1 MKYYKLPYI
10 TIFFVLAAGML
21 YGAIRLALYFR
32 RKWKEIE
39 RINRDLELI
48 QDLSK
53 DVVAILKMDELLPQ
67 VMNAFAKAGNV
78 SKGSIMFLDEATQTL
93 SIKYGLG
100 LSARA
105 YEVVRPKLAEGVA
118 GVVAATCEPILID
131 DTSKENHL
139 YIDFV
144 SDPQKSRPKETL
156 LCLPLIFKGHV
167 LGVVSLDKKAGG
179 ENFSEYDRKILSILA
194 NQSAVAIQ
202 NARLY
207 ENAIT
212 DGLTDLYIHK
222 YFHYRL
228 EKEMDRARRSGQTL
242 SLVIFDIDHFKN
254 FNDLYGH
261 QIGDAAL
268 VHISKILRETMRS
281 TDVLARYGGEE
292 FAAILVPDPKVE
304 QTPEIVKGIAE
315 RLRKN
320 IETTPLSCKDRQ
332 LKITI
337 SVGTVSWNGEKK
349 VDKDELIKRAD
360 VSMYAAKHGG
370 RNRVCVWEEL
380 DADVINML
388 LKN

>member
-1 MKYYKLPYI
+1 MDYRTL
-10 TIFFVLAAGML
+10 IFNAIYLILAAGVI
-21 YGAIRLALYFR
+21 YTAVRLILYFR
-32 RKWKEIE
+32 KKWKEIE
-39 RINRDLELI
+39 RLTRDLELI

-78 SKGSIMFLDEATQTL
+78 EKGSIMFLDEATQTL
-93 SIKYGLG
+93 SIKYGIG
-100 LSARA
+100 LSMRA
-105 YEVVRPKLAEGVA
+105 YDVVRPKLAEGVA
-118 GVVAATCEPILID
+118 GVVAATCESILID
-131 DTSKENHL
+131 DTSKEKHL
-139 YIDFV
+139 YLDFV
-144 SDPQKSRPKETL
+144 SDPQKARPKETL

-179 ENFSEYDRKILSILA
+179 EQFSEYDRKILSILA

-207 ENAIT
+207 ENAIS

-228 EKEMDRARRSGQTL
+228 EKEMERAKRSEQVL
-242 SLVIFDIDHFKN
+242 SLIIFDIDHFKN
-254 FNDLYGH
+254 FNDTYGH
-261 QIGDAAL
+261 QIGDTAL
-268 VHISKILRETMRS
+268 VHISKILKETMRTS
-281 TDVLARYGGEE
+281 DILARYGGEE
-292 FAAILVPDPKVE
+292 FAVILVPDPKVE

-320 IETTPLSCKDRQ
+320 VEMSPLNCLDKQ
-332 LKITI
+332 LKMTI
-337 SVGTVSWNGEKK
+337 SVGTASWAGEKK

-360 VSMYAAKHGG
+360 VAMYASKHNG
-370 RNRVCVWEEL
+370 RNRVCTWEEL
-380 DADVINML
+380 DKEAINSL